1 MRTKFLSVL
10 LLLIIWL
17 PANSQE
23 NYTLSGQIKD
33 ASNGED
39 LLFVDVIAQDSVNM
53 KKGTSSN
60 EYGFYSLTL
69 TEGSYIIT
77 YRANGYTPFIKSIV
91 LDKDTKLNVELKVP
105 SDIQEFDDVVITAT
119 KEDDNVKKVG
129 TETKIDLEA
138 LKLMPSLG
146 GEPDLMRMV
155 IADPSVK
162 TAGEGNAGYYVRGG
176 GLDQNLILLD
186 EAPVYNPTHLLGFF
200 SVFNGDALKSATVYK
215 GGIPSEYGGRTSSVM
230 DITMKD
236 GNSKKLNVSGG
247 IGLIASRL
255 TIEAPIVKDKGSFMI
270 SGRRTY
276 ADLFLKLSQ
285 DETQRNTQLFFYDL
299 NLKANYRITDKD
311 RVYVSGYF
319 GRDKLGVGDDFGLN
333 WGNMTGTLRWNHL
346 FSDKLFSNT
355 SLILSDYDF
364 EFGFG
369 QDEDEIA
376 LQSVIKDINFK
387 QDFSYFLNSNNKLK
401 FGFNSIYHTIE
412 PGNIR
417 AGENTGI
424 SSREADSD
432 YGLESAIYIQ
442 NEQKIGKRITLN
454 YGLRFSTFQS
464 LGEGKAYT
472 YSEDGDLLSEENF
485 ESWDV
490 IENYN
495 GFEPRLSGNYL
506 LTETSSL
513 KLGYNRNFQY
523 LHLLTSSTT
532 STPNDVWIMSSNN
545 VEPQIADQIALGYFK
560 NFKRNTYEMSAEVY
574 YKSMQN
580 AIDYRTGSNT
590 FQNEFIEGDLVYG
603 VGESYGLELSLKK
616 TKGKFTGWINYSLSK
631 TTRQFDEINNGEK
644 FSARQDRTH
653 DISFTGAYQINKKL
667 ALTGN
672 FVYYTGDAVTFPTGQ
687 YSVAGVTVP
696 SYTERNGYRMP
707 DYHRLDLGLTWIRKD
722 TEKFES
728 SWNFSLY
735 NVYGRE
741 NAYSIDFQPSED
753 NPNVNEAIQLSL
765 FKWIP
770 SFTYNFKFK

>member
-1 MRTKFLSVL
+1 MKGK
-10 LLLIIWL
+10 IIIFIVML
-17 PANSQE
+17 FFTIGARAQE
-23 NYTLSGQIKD
+23 KYTLSGQIKD
-33 ASNGED
+33 AVNGED
-39 LLFVDVIAQDSVNM
+39 MLFVDVIATDSVST
-53 KKGTSSN
+53 KGTSSN

-69 TEGSYIIT
+69 EEGSYTIVFRT
-77 YRANGYTPFIKSIV
+77 SGYTPIVKNIILKSDEKI
-91 LDKDTKLNVELKVP
+91 NIEMKVP

-119 KEDDNVKKVG
+119 KENENVKKVG

-186 EAPVYNPTHLLGFF
+186 EAPVYNPSHLLGFF
-200 SVFNGDALKSATVYK
+200 SVFNGDALKNATVYK
-215 GGIPSEYGGRTSSVM
+215 GGIPAEYGGRTSSVM

-255 TIEAPIVKDKGSFMI
+255 TIEAPIVKNKGSFMI

-276 ADLFLKLSQ
+276 ADLFLKLSP
-285 DETQRNTQLFFYDL
+285 DETQSNTQLFFYDL
-299 NLKANYRITDKD
+299 NVKANYRLSEKDKI
-311 RVYVSGYF
+311 YVSGYF

-355 SLILSDYDF
+355 SIILSDYDF

-369 QDEDEIA
+369 QDENELA
-376 LQSVIKDINFK
+376 LQSVIKDLNLK

-401 FGFNSIYHTIE
+401 FGVNAIYHTIE

-424 SSREADSD
+424 NSREADSD

-442 NEQKIGKRITLN
+442 NEQKVGTRLTLN
-454 YGLRFSTFQS
+454 YGLRLSAFQS
-464 LGEGKAYT
+464 LGEGNAYT
-472 YSEDGDLLSEENF
+472 YNENGDLIGQEFYNQNEII
-485 ESWDV
+485 ES
-490 IENYN
+490 Y
-495 GFEPRLSGNYL
+495 GGLEPRISGNYSL
-506 LTETSSL
+506 SESSAL
-513 KLGYNRNFQY
+513 KFGYNRNLQY

-545 VEPQIADQIALGYFK
+545 VKPQIADQVAVGYFK
-560 NFKRNTYEMSAEVY
+560 NFNKNMYEFSSEVY
-574 YKSMQN
+574 FKDMQN
-580 AIDYRTGSNT
+580 TIDYRTGANT
-590 FQNEFIEGDLVYG
+590 FQNEFLEGDLVYG
-603 VGESYGLELSLKK
+603 TGESYGLEISLKK
-616 TKGKFTGWINYSLSK
+616 TKGKFTGWLNYSLSK

-653 DISFTGAYQINKKL
+653 DISFTGAYHINKKL

-672 FVYYTGDAVTFPTGQ
+672 FVFYTGDAVTFPTGQ
-687 YSVAGVTVP
+687 YNIGGTIVP
-696 SYTERNGYRMP
+696 LYTERNGYRMP
-707 DYHRLDLGLTWIRKD
+707 DYHRFDLGLTWLRKD
-722 TEKFES
+722 NEKFES

-741 NAYSIDFQPSED
+741 NAYSITFQPNEED
-753 NPNVNEAIQLSL
+753 STVNEAVQLSL
-765 FKWIP
+765 FRWIP